1 MTFRIVLALVNSFQ
15 IFLDY
20 FYCPPFW
27 TRDHWRKTFFS
38 ATLPGFVINKMF
50 QLGDY
55 KRDFLLGDGHVTS
68 QHGVILLPFCD
79 YCFVSVVEHI
89 ALLSKYFVISFVHE
103 NELHTHAL
111 WDVTRT
117 ISPEIMYGIF
127 DKDLNQES
135 TYCVVT
141 RAKIKSV
148 GSEVID
154 DSKKIDIFD
163 KIVKVESV
171 RMIKLTVLR
180 KFHVNYN
187 PDDVFHYN
195 RIDFGVKVGGFL
207 KHQLT

>member
-1 MTFRIVLALVNSFQ
+1 MALVNSFQ

-20 FYCPPFW
+20 FYCPPSW
-27 TRDHWRKTFFS
+27 TRDHLAKTFFS
-38 ATLPGFVINKMF
+38 ATLPGFVIHKMF

-55 KRDFLLGDGHVTS
+55 KKDFLLGDGYVTS

-127 DKDLNQES
+127 D
-135 TYCVVT
+135 
-141 RAKIKSV
+141 
-148 GSEVID
+148 
-154 DSKKIDIFD
+154 
-163 KIVKVESV
+163 
-171 RMIKLTVLR
+171 
-180 KFHVNYN
+180 
-187 PDDVFHYN
+187 
-195 RIDFGVKVGGFL
+195 
-207 KHQLT
+207 